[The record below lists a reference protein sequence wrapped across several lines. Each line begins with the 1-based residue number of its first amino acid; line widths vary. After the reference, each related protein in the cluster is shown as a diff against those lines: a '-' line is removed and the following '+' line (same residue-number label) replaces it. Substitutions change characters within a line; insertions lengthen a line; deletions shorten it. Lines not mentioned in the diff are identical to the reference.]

1 MSVYRISRSG
11 KTPRARGTLA
21 ARTES
26 RSFKNIMSTLSE
38 IKMPKFVE
46 QIIRGLKTRE
56 SGHTGMDTLSEA

>member
-1 MSVYRISRSG
+1 MYVYRISHSG
-11 KTPRARGTLA
+11 KTPRARCTLA

-46 QIIRGLKTRE
+46 HIIRGLKTRE
-56 SGHTGMDTLSEA
+56 SRHTGMDILSEA